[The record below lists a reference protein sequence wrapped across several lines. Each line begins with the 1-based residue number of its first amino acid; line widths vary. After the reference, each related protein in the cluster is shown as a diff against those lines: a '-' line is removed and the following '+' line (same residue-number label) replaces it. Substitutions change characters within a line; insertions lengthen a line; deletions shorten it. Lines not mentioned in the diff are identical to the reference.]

1 MKALF
6 IPPLGTEIELG
17 EPWTFDLYQEHRN
30 FDFNVHLGIIK
41 LDGDS
46 WQRWSYRHEDR
57 SSKVTLQP
65 GTLMKVD
72 RIYIRRGCG
81 DFDSVTF
88 RMSHQDGK
96 KLKKS
101 QRFWVKL
108 VDANKIVM
116 KEPT

>member
-6 IPPLGTEIELG
+6 IPPLGTEIELA
-17 EPWTFDLYQEHRN
+17 EPWTFDLYDEYRN
-30 FDFNVHLGIIK
+30 YDFRVFLGIIK
-41 LDGDS
+41 DNQG
-46 WQRWSYRHEDR
+46 RWYRYGRDEDT

-72 RIYIRRGCG
+72 RIYIRKGCG

-96 KLKKS
+96 KLKRS

-108 VDANKIVM
+108 ADANKIVM